1 MKEPDPFPEGAFVNL
16 WRKKIPIRPFFLLC
30 CFWSAGCATF
40 APKPSWVVES
50 NEKTVK
56 GCRFLGT
63 VEGNSSW
70 GWLIEE
76 GSLERAE
83 TEALHHAAA
92 LGATH
97 LVWTKRG
104 SARWSHHV
112 EGRAYDCQ

>member
-1 MKEPDPFPEGAFVNL
+1 MNL
-16 WRKKIPIRPFFLLC
+16 WRKKIPIRFFFLLC
-30 CFWSAGCATF
+30 CVWYAGCATF

-70 GWLIEE
+70 GWLVEE
-76 GSLERAE
+76 GSSERAE

-97 LVWTKRG
+97 LVWTKREA
-104 SARWSHHV
+104 ARWRHHV
-112 EGRAYDCQ
+112 EGRAYDCR